1 VVLLDEVEKAHP
13 DVHELFFQVFD
24 KGWMEDGQGTRVDFK
39 NTIILLTSNA
49 GSDVIMRMCEQGRQR
64 PADNELQKALR
75 PALLEVFPAALLG
88 RMVTIPYYPLSD
100 EMLGSIVR
108 LQLDRVGKRVEE
120 QYEIPFTYDQAVV
133 DLITSRCTEVES
145 GGRMI
150 DAVLT
155 NALLPQMSRE
165 LLRRNLDGVP
175 AKKAEVTA
183 SAGEFG
189 FAFE

>member
-1 VVLLDEVEKAHP
+1 MLA
-13 DVHELFFQVFD
+13 
-24 KGWMEDGQGTRVDFK
+24 DGEGRLVDFK
-39 NTIILLTSNA
+39 NTVIIMTSNA
-49 GSDVIMRMCEQGRQR
+49 GSDVIMHTCEQGRER
-64 PADNELQKALR
+64 PADADLQKALR
-75 PALLEVFPAALLG
+75 PALLQVFPAALLG

-100 EMLGSIVR
+100 EMLGGIVR
-108 LQLDRVGKRVEE
+108 LQLDRVGKRVGE
-120 QYEIPFTYDQAVV
+120 QYAIPFVYDQAVV

-175 AKKAEVTA
+175 ALKAQVTA
-183 SAGEFG
+183 KDFCSG
-189 FAFE
+189 FAFS